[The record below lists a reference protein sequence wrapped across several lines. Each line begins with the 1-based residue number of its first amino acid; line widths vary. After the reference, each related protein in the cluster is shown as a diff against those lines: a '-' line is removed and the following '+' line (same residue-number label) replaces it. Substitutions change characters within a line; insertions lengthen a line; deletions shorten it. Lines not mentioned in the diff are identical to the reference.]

1 MSDAQLPIDDGLQ
14 AIFLL
19 IPAMQGKKLVV
30 KQLGGGLTNRNY
42 RVDADGESY
51 VLRIAG
57 ADSSKL
63 GIDRA
68 REITSA
74 RAAADAGIGPELIAY
89 LPEQNILV
97 ARFLKGRQFQA
108 EDMRQS
114 ETLRGVARSLRRYH
128 DHPVPDGL
136 APFCPFGAT
145 RDYFRVVQEA
155 NVQLP
160 EELGRA
166 LDVLNRIETELE
178 TDEPNCLCHNDLLA
192 GNFIDDG
199 STLRIIDWEYAGLG
213 DRFFDLGNF
222 AAHAQL
228 SEDEETLL
236 IQSYFGAARPE
247 HLRRL
252 RLMRLV
258 SDLRESTWGYLQS
271 HISNLHTP
279 QHYRDYGDRFLQ
291 RFRAAPITS
300 ELTAP

>member
-1 MSDAQLPIDDGLQ
+1 MSDAQPPIDDELR

-19 IPAMQGKKLVV
+19 IPALRGWELIVTKLP
-30 KQLGGGLTNRNY
+30 GGLTNRNY
-42 RVDADGESY
+42 RVTAGDESY

-68 REITSA
+68 REITA
-74 RAAADAGIGPELIAY
+74 LRTAAAAGIGPELTAH
-89 LPEQNILV
+89 LPEANVLLV
-97 ARFLKGRQFQA
+97 RFVKGQKFQA
-108 EDMRQS
+108 GDMRQAA
-114 ETLRGVARSLRRYH
+114 TLRDVARSLRRYH

-136 APFCPFGAT
+136 ASFCPFEAT
-145 RDYFRVVQEA
+145 RGYFRATQEA
-155 NVQLP
+155 NLQLP
-160 EELGRA
+160 EELGRT
-166 LDVLNRIETELE
+166 LDTLDRIETELE

-228 SEDEETLL
+228 SEDEEALL
-236 IQSYFGAARPE
+236 AESYFDEARPDR
-247 HLRRL
+247 LRRL

-271 HISNLHTP
+271 HISNLHPP

-291 RFRAAPITS
+291 RFRAAPITR